1 MTARPPL
8 TYTRNETSTAN
19 RRASSPYPNERTV
32 EYEVELRILSHSAE
46 KAGDPPIAE
55 EELGSRSVGLINSYL
70 SHSDDRAVTL
80 VLNLS
85 ADHQSASRDQEC
97 ADVPDPLDWGAPVDS
112 LGEDALEHCIP
123 PPYRSPVIST
133 AASVLTADQSH
144 TSSTG
149 LHKNSIRDQ
158 RARLR
163 IIKPWHRFTSLSTAP
178 DPTYDLKR
186 MSDAALP
193 DSQRRG
199 FWLIP
204 VWKASVTSSD
214 YYGRFGHLISLPTWS
229 HPSLSPPTTSEIQN
243 YSTPAPIIWNP
254 TRLSL
259 LWKVICIICEK
270 RRLGDVSATAVAS
283 SHVKDILPYTQPIPA
298 NSDQVS
304 LEPEDAIGDHLRI
317 WSSLQTSLVIRRV
330 ISDITI
336 KSAIQAHGTN
346 KESSVPFLDFRSTR
360 EDLEKQA
367 GDYEDK
373 WLKDCVFM
381 WLDDGGIPR
390 GYG

>member
-1 MTARPPL
+1 
-8 TYTRNETSTAN
+8 
-19 RRASSPYPNERTV
+19 
-32 EYEVELRILSHSAE
+32 
-46 KAGDPPIAE
+46 
-55 EELGSRSVGLINSYL
+55 
-70 SHSDDRAVTL
+70 
-80 VLNLS
+80 
-85 ADHQSASRDQEC
+85 
-97 ADVPDPLDWGAPVDS
+97 
-112 LGEDALEHCIP
+112 
-123 PPYRSPVIST
+123 VIST

-186 MSDAALP
+186 LSDAALP

-229 HPSLSPPTTSEIQN
+229 HPSLSPATTSEIQS

-270 RRLGDVSATAVAS
+270 RRLGDVSATAVCVHIYYQLTFNYS
-283 SHVKDILPYTQPIPA
+283 SA
-298 NSDQVS
+298 
-304 LEPEDAIGDHLRI
+304 HLT
-317 WSSLQTSLVIRRV
+317 L
-330 ISDITI
+330 
-336 KSAIQAHGTN
+336 N
-346 KESSVPFLDFRSTR
+346 
-360 EDLEKQA
+360 
-367 GDYEDK
+367 
-373 WLKDCVFM
+373 
-381 WLDDGGIPR
+381 R
-390 GYG
+390 GFFKF